1 MQRLWD
7 LLRRWPFAALALL
20 TAVQTAGTLSSRAL
34 WFSDEVRYA
43 DAYAGLLR
51 GKWLV
56 LNLNGVAYPD
66 KPPLYFWL
74 LRALDAVTGIADPAV
89 FFLGAA
95 VSGLFMLYATL
106 AWAKVLRLP
115 GDAGLLAGLALLS
128 TLFFAGLLHYSRMD
142 LLFAALITAS
152 QAAFC
157 LAFRPG
163 DEARRGRNAALA
175 LLLAALATL
184 TKGPLGLLFPVL
196 TTVLYLAWRGRA
208 REFFRKDLLPGLG
221 VLLAV
226 IAAWVVAA
234 YCIEGSGF
242 LRKIFYEQIFQRA
255 TKTFHHAEPWYFYLI
270 AFPPCWLPWM
280 LAPVA
285 LPVRRLFAGDFWRGL
300 LAGRKNA
307 PPDADARA
315 WLWISALSG
324 LTLLSLLSGKVVVY
338 LLPQL
343 APLALLLGLALL
355 DASLPWRRLWTAAAL
370 LFFLLAAAVSQ
381 GARFLPVPITPE
393 GDLPGAYAVA
403 AGFAA
408 CGAGL
413 LLLRKQD
420 ARHVLLALTLLTAAW
435 VQPAC
440 RVLAPSLDSIMSPKP
455 QAMLLQSY
463 AERGYTPVAH
473 DIYQGIYSY
482 YIGGVLRET
491 PAFDQLN
498 QLVAE
503 KDVVLVIK
511 KKKWDVW
518 AERPEHM
525 IKVFEQWMAGQTYY
539 VAISRRD
546 GSLKPLPCDPRRAC
560 VRQP

>member
-1 MQRLWD
+1 MQRYWEF
-7 LLRRWPFAALALL
+7 LRRWPWLALL
-20 TAVQTAGTLSSRAL
+20 KLTILQTAGTLSARAL

-74 LRALDAVTGIADPAV
+74 LRALEAVTGIPDPAV

-95 VSGLFMLYATL
+95 VSGLLVLYAVL

-115 GDAGLLAGLALLS
+115 ADAGLMAGIVLLT

-163 DEARRGRNAALA
+163 DEAKRGRNAALA
-175 LLLAALATL
+175 LFLAALATL

-196 TTVLYLAWRGRA
+196 TTLLFLAWRGRA
-208 REFFRKDLLPGLG
+208 REFFRKELLPGLG

-226 IAAWVVAA
+226 IFSWVIAA
-234 YCIEGSGF
+234 YFVEGPQF
-242 LRKIFYEQIFQRA
+242 LHKIFYEQIFQRA
-255 TKTFHHAEPWYFYLI
+255 TKTFHHAEPWYFYLM

-285 LPVRRLFAGDFWRGL
+285 LPLRRLFAGDFWRGL
-300 LAGRKNA
+300 LARRKNA
-307 PPDADARA
+307 TSEGDAYA

-343 APLALLLGLALL
+343 APLALLLALALL
-355 DASLPWRRLWTAAAL
+355 RSDLPWSRLWTGAAL
-370 LFFLLAAAVSQ
+370 MFFALAAVTSQ
-381 GARFLPVPITPE
+381 GARFLPAPVSAD
-393 GDLPGAYAVA
+393 GGLPGAGIVA
-403 AGFAA
+403 AGFAV
-408 CGAGL
+408 CGLGL
-413 LLLRKQD
+413 LLLRKHD
-420 ARHVLLALTLLTAAW
+420 PRHVLGALAVLTALW
-435 VQPAC
+435 VHPAC
-440 RVLAPSLDSIMSPKP
+440 HVLAPSLDIIMSPKP
-455 QAMLLQSY
+455 QAMQLKAY
-463 AERGYTPVAH
+463 AEKGYTPVAH

-482 YIGGVLRET
+482 YLGGPILES
-491 PAFDQLN
+491 ASFEALDKH
-498 QLVAE
+498 VAE

-511 KKKWDVW
+511 KKKWDAW
-518 AERPEHM
+518 PNRPEHM
-525 IKVFEQWMAGQTYY
+525 VKIFEQWMAGQPYY
-539 VAISRRD
+539 VALSRKD
-546 GSLKPLPCDPRRAC
+546 GRLPLQPADLKKEVLP
-560 VRQP
+560 QP